1 MTQFTGRTALVT
13 GAARGQGR
21 SHAIRL
27 AQEGADIVALD
38 ICTALDSPGYSG
50 ATKEDLADTVKA
62 VEHLGRKVFAT
73 EADVRDFGAL
83 QSSIDEA
90 VAELGTIDIVSA
102 NAGIIGPGAMTWE
115 LDPAQWREVIDI
127 NLTGCFNTA
136 RAVVPQMLEAGNG
149 GSIIF
154 TSSAVGI
161 RAIENCSDYV
171 ASKFGV
177 IGLTKAMALELGR
190 HKIRVNAVC
199 PTMVGTDMMWNDTMY
214 KLFRPDL
221 EHPTLEDVTPTFSAY
236 NLLGTPWV
244 ETGDVS
250 EALVWLAS
258 DAARYLTGVA
268 LPVDA
273 GTTLM

>member
-1 MTQFTGRTALVT
+1 MPQFTGRNALVT

-27 AQEGADIVALD
+27 AEEGADVVLLD
-38 ICTALDSPGYSG
+38 VCGDLESPAYAG
-50 ATKEDLADTVKA
+50 ATESDLAETAKA
-62 VEHLGRKVFAT
+62 VEHTGRKAHIAIV
-73 EADVRDFGAL
+73 DVRDIDAL
-83 QSSIDEA
+83 QKA
-90 VAELGTIDIVSA
+90 VDSAVDELGAIDIVSA

-115 LDPAQWREVIDI
+115 MDPAQWREVMDI

-136 RAVVPQMLEAGNG
+136 RVVIPQMLAAGNG
-149 GSIIF
+149 GSITF

-177 IGLTKAMALELGR
+177 IGLMKALALELGR
-190 HKIRVNAVC
+190 HKIRVNALC
-199 PTMVGTDMMWNDTMY
+199 PTMVGTDMMWNEGMY
-214 KLFRPDL
+214 KLFRPDIDR
-221 EHPTLEDVTPTFSAY
+221 PTLEDVTPVFEAY

-244 ETGDVS
+244 ETADVT

-258 DAARYLTGVA
+258 DSARYLTGVA